1 MPPKFN
7 DTRLI
12 GKVKAYH
19 RLFESRAKH
28 SIKSRFFPELLDYKN
43 VLTAIRNAEK
53 GGFDARAPI
62 AEEINR
68 IVKEETDQ
76 IAKRYDAGLF
86 GKIAEKRNRYPAFV
100 AMGWLAMGVSHLAT
114 AMKFTGEKAIT
125 LPKTFEEWGLA
136 ASTVILTITA
146 AFLYKLAGRYEN
158 AMEAINAAIANMAS
172 WSNKYDRKKVVYPE
186 TILQGKK

>member
-7 DTRLI
+7 DTQFI
-12 GKVKAYH
+12 GRVKTYH
-19 RLFESRAKH
+19 RLFESRAKK

-43 VLTAIRNAEK
+43 VLTAIMNAEK
-53 GGFDARAPI
+53 DGFDARAPI

-68 IVKEETDQ
+68 IVKEETSQ
-76 IAKRYDAGLF
+76 IARYHDAGLF
-86 GKIAEKRNRYPAFV
+86 SEIAEKRGRYPKLV
-100 AMGWLAMGVSHLAT
+100 AASWLVMGVSYLAT
-114 AMKFTGEKAIT
+114 AIKFTGEKAIT

-158 AMEAINAAIANMAS
+158 AMEAINAAIVNMAS
-172 WSNKYDRKKVVYPE
+172 WNNKYDRKKVVYPE
-186 TILQGKK
+186 TILQGKE